1 MRKRNFSLSVLIPAD
16 RTGILPGCSCS
27 KENPEITTDELFQH
41 LSYLASDSLKGRLPG
56 TEEDRL
62 AALYIAD
69 EFSKAG
75 LQLMA
80 DGGLQAF
87 DVITDL
93 ETGATNYL
101 RIGETDAG
109 LSEDFSPFPFTANT
123 EFSAGVV
130 FAGYGFEIENEDG
143 SME

>member
-1 MRKRNFSLSVLIPAD
+1 MFSV
-16 RTGILPGCSCS
+16 
-27 KENPEITTDELFQH
+27 KENPEITTNEFFQH

-75 LQLMA
+75 LQLMG

-87 DVITDL
+87 EVITDL

-109 LSEDFSPFPFTANT
+109 CRKISALSHLQQIQNSLPALFLQVMVSRSKMKPFNGMIMPAL
-123 EFSAGVV
+123 
-130 FAGYGFEIENEDG
+130 
-143 SME
+143 M